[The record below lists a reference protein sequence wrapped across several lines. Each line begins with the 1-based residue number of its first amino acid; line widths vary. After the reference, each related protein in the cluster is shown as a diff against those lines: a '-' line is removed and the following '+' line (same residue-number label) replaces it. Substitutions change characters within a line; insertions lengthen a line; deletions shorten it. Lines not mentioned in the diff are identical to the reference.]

1 MSVPDYRGL
10 IVWQKS
16 IQLAKKIYNLT
27 KKFPKEELFGLT
39 NQLRRDAVSI
49 FSNIAEGNGRLSR
62 KEYLHFLSIARGSK
76 SEVEAQLLFC
86 VELGYLQESE
96 IKLAMELCT
105 EVSNCLTN
113 LFQNLKNRR
122 IFKCHLKPLP

>member
-16 IQLAKKIYNLT
+16 IQLAKEIYNLT

-39 NQLRRDAVSI
+39 NQLRRAAVSI

-105 EVSNCLTN
+105 EVSKLLNKLISK
-113 LFQNLKNRR
+113 LKEQEN
-122 IFKCHLKPLP
+122 F